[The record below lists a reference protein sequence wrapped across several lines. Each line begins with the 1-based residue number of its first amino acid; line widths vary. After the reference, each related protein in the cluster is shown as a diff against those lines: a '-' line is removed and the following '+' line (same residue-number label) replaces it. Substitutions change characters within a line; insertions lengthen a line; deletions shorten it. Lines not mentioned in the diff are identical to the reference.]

1 MDSKKLER
9 ANELEKE
16 IKELDYFLWTA
27 GRVWTG
33 KLTIE
38 DRIMKLISNGY
49 GAIRS
54 AEFNM
59 NTTIKNRVLNVLEQY
74 KQELEE
80 EFKSL

>member
-1 MDSKKLER
+1 M
-9 ANELEKE
+9 
-16 IKELDYFLWTA
+16 
-27 GRVWTG
+27 WTG

-59 NTTIKNRVLNVLEQY
+59 NTTIKNRVLDVLEQY